1 MAQPAPAP
9 KEPSTASLAD
19 QVGQLNQSMELADP
33 DLGASSIDRGIN
45 QVVEFIGIAV
55 LATVAILVFANAVG
69 RYLFTSPI
77 IWAEEIVISLIPWL
91 AMTGIFLSVRR
102 RQFIRLG
109 SYTLGIP
116 AIVRLTID
124 LFIQLLSAATFVL
137 VAFYS
142 FEYFSLFGSDLTT
155 YVRIPTGW
163 FTSAMFIGAGGV
175 ALAFLVNAW
184 RERRDRRAI
193 SAVRSE

>member
-1 MAQPAPAP
+1 MTQPDPTPPQA
-9 KEPSTASLAD
+9 SSASLAE
-19 QVGQLNQSMELADP
+19 QVGQLNQAMELADP
-33 DLGASSIDRGIN
+33 DLGASSLDRGIN
-45 QVVEFIGIAV
+45 QIVEFIGIAV
-55 LATVAILVFANAVG
+55 LATIAVLVFANAVG
-69 RYLFTSPI
+69 RYAFTSPI

-109 SYTLGIP
+109 SYTLGLP
-116 AIVRLTID
+116 PIVRITID
-124 LFIQLLSAATFVL
+124 LFIQVLSAATFVV

-142 FEYFSLFGSDLTT
+142 FEYFSLFGGDVTT
-155 YVRIPTGW
+155 YVNIPTGW
-163 FTSAMFIGAGGV
+163 FTSAMFIGAAGV

>member
-1 MAQPAPAP
+1 MDKSDDMRAATT
-9 KEPSTASLAD
+9 ETNLAE
-19 QVGQLNQSMELADP
+19 QVGQLNQSLELADP
-33 DLGASSIDRGIN
+33 DLGASSLDRGIN

-55 LATVAILVFANAVG
+55 LATIAVLVFANAVG

-109 SYTLGIP
+109 NYTLGLP
-116 AIVRLTID
+116 AIVRITID
-124 LFIQLLSAATFVL
+124 LFIQLLSAATFVV

-142 FEYFSLFGSDLTT
+142 FEYFSLFGGDVTT
-155 YVRIPTGW
+155 YVQIPTGW
-163 FTSAMFIGAGGV
+163 FTSAMFIGAAGV

-184 RERRDRRAI
+184 RERGDRRAI
-193 SAVRSE
+193 SRARSE